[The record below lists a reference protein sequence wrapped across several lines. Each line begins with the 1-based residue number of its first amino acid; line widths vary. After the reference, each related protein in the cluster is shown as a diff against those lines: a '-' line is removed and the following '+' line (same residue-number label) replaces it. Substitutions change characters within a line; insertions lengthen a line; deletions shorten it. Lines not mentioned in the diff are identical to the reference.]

1 MLISRWRD
9 DPQHDNSPELG
20 AVAASIMSNDMDLS
34 IDLESFIRAAGDAII
49 AVGNDGGI
57 LLWNPAA
64 ERIFG
69 FTAKDAIG
77 QSLDLI
83 IPERYRE
90 RHWNGFRQ
98 VMLSGHSRY
107 GTEVLRVPA
116 LHKDGRALSIAFT
129 VALVNSPG
137 SESQAIVAIVRDE
150 TQRWNEERELRRRI
164 AELERPT

>member
-1 MLISRWRD
+1 
-9 DPQHDNSPELG
+9 
-20 AVAASIMSNDMDLS
+20 
-34 IDLESFIRAAGDAII
+34 
-49 AVGNDGGI
+49 
-57 LLWNPAA
+57 
-64 ERIFG
+64 
-69 FTAKDAIG
+69 
-77 QSLDLI
+77 
-83 IPERYRE
+83 
-90 RHWNGFRQ
+90 
-98 VMLSGHSRY
+98 MLSGHSRY